1 MPWPTH
7 GHEVTRGFFRA
18 LTRPRQAVR
27 IELRPTYFP
36 GQHSYAEPRRF
47 VVFTATS
54 GMPDAIKP
62 EFEGRRWAPVQSSA
76 QHKAECDC
84 AEFYGGKCKWPKCGG
99 VPT

>member
-27 IELRPTYFP
+27 VELRPTYFP
-36 GQHSYAEPRRF
+36 GQAFDFRRTF
-47 VVFTATS
+47 FIAATS

-62 EFEGRRWAPVQSSA
+62 EFADRRWAACSA
-76 QHKAECDC
+76 P
-84 AEFYGGKCKWPKCGG
+84 PKIRRSTWGFL
-99 VPT
+99 T